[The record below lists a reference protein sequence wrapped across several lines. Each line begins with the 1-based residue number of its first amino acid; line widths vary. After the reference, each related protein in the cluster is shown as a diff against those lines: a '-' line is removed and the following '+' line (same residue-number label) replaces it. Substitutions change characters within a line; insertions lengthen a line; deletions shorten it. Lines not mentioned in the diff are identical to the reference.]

1 MTLDHAINKAAD
13 ECAQIDITDFLLQFG
28 KTEVYVYL
36 ENNNET
42 SEAPSEDGVKIRTAR
57 LGTEEFVMFFI
68 DKNDDRLSQKFAG
81 LLLENAVLMTLKNP
95 NTSGMLLQGSG
106 TAWLV
111 LRSQSLRAFLD
122 PGNTASL
129 GQRTDLAGAH

>member
-42 SEAPSEDGVKIRTAR
+42 SEAPSEYGVKIRTAR

-95 NTSGMLLQGSG
+95 NASGMLLQGSG

-122 PGNTASL
+122 T
-129 GQRTDLAGAH
+129 